1 MTRSSVV
8 NVEMNKPVM
17 APEHNRRIEWLG
29 NTPFVAVHLACF
41 CVLWTGVSYWAI
53 VIGVVTLFARMFGL
67 TAGYHRYFCHRSF
80 KTTRTFQFMLGLLG
94 ASAAQMGPLWWAG
107 HHRCHHR
114 HSDTDSDVH
123 SPSAQGFFRAHMGW
137 IMRREN
143 QRTKMDWVRDF
154 EQFPELCW
162 LDRNHYIAPIALGV
176 GLFFVGEWLRSVHPE
191 LGVTGGQLVTIA
203 LFWSTT
209 ILYHVTFSVNSV
221 GHRFGRRRYDTNDE
235 SRNLWWLALITAG
248 EGWHN
253 NHHRY
258 PASERQGFYWWEF
271 DLTHYGVVL
280 LSWLGIVWDVR
291 GPAVGVLEEGLQRR

>member
-80 KTTRTFQFMLGLLG
+80 KTTRTFQFILGLLG

-114 HSDTDSDVH
+114 HSDT
-123 SPSAQGFFRAHMGW
+123 
-137 IMRREN
+137 
-143 QRTKMDWVRDF
+143 
-154 EQFPELCW
+154 
-162 LDRNHYIAPIALGV
+162 
-176 GLFFVGEWLRSVHPE
+176 
-191 LGVTGGQLVTIA
+191 
-203 LFWSTT
+203 
-209 ILYHVTFSVNSV
+209 
-221 GHRFGRRRYDTNDE
+221 
-235 SRNLWWLALITAG
+235 
-248 EGWHN
+248 
-253 NHHRY
+253 
-258 PASERQGFYWWEF
+258 
-271 DLTHYGVVL
+271 
-280 LSWLGIVWDVR
+280 
-291 GPAVGVLEEGLQRR
+291 